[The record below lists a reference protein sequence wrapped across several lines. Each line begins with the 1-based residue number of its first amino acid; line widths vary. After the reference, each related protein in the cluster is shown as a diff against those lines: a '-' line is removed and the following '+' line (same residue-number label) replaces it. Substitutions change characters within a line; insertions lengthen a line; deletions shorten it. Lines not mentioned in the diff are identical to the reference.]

1 MPQLR
6 SVAVGFWVGTGAR
19 DESDPDSGASHFLEH
34 LLFKGTARRSALEVA
49 AAVESVGG
57 SMNAFTTHEY
67 TAFYVR
73 VPDDHLAL
81 ALDVLSD
88 VVWSPALRPEELEA
102 ERQVILEE
110 IRMRDDTPD
119 DLVHE
124 LLAEGLFPGH
134 RLGRPVIGS
143 PESIRAMSRDQVR
156 DLHRGHYR
164 PGNVV
169 VAAAGNLSHGDVVE
183 AVERLAPGPQGG
195 RPERGL
201 GPVPDPRPWMLRHQT
216 TEQAHLALGLRG
228 LAHDDP
234 DRFALSVLNPALGG
248 GWRRGLFQ
256 EVRERRGLAYSTS
269 TRTAL
274 LCGDRRVVLYDA
286 RHAPERASE
295 TVDVLHGEL
304 DRLVADGGLPEPEIA
319 DAKGN
324 LGGRWRCRSRRRP
337 AGCTGWGAPCW
348 SRTRV
353 RTLDELAA
361 EIDARHADDVA
372 RGRRACPALGAR
384 AAWPPSG
391 PSTTASPAHRR
402 LTRSRPP
409 HRRRR
414 RAPER
419 REGSRRVAGVTL
431 PGRDPRRCPRCR
443 WSDGRGR
450 SDGAVLDAP
459 DLIELVAAVDPRSA
473 GAVVAETTL
482 ARRRGAGG
490 AHGPRTPR
498 WPSTFTVAVANAARA
513 NSPGAQSTGS
523 TPWWARP
530 V

>member
-1 MPQLR
+1 MEVVTERMPQLR

-234 DRFALSVLNPALGG
+234 DRFALSVLNQALGG
-248 GWRRGLFQ
+248 GMASRLFQ
-256 EVRERRGLAYSTS
+256 EVRERRGLAYSVYSYRASYAETG
-269 TRTAL
+269 AL
-274 LCGDRRVVLYDA
+274 VLYA
-286 RHAPERASE
+286 GTAPERASE

-324 LGGRWRCRSRRRP
+324 LRGSLALSLETSTSRMHRLGR
-337 AGCTGWGAPCW
+337 AVLVED
-348 SRTRV
+348 RV

-361 EIDARHADDVA
+361 EIDAVTPDDVA
-372 RGRRACPALGAR
+372 RVVERVLRSAPRCLAAVGPVDDGLAR
-384 AAWPPSG
+384 AS
-391 PSTTASPAHRR
+391 
-402 LTRSRPP
+402 
-409 HRRRR
+409 
-414 RAPER
+414 
-419 REGSRRVAGVTL
+419 
-431 PGRDPRRCPRCR
+431 
-443 WSDGRGR
+443 
-450 SDGAVLDAP
+450 
-459 DLIELVAAVDPRSA
+459 AA
-473 GAVVAETTL
+473 
-482 ARRRGAGG
+482 
-490 AHGPRTPR
+490 
-498 WPSTFTVAVANAARA
+498 
-513 NSPGAQSTGS
+513 
-523 TPWWARP
+523 
-530 V
+530 

>member
-234 DRFALSVLNPALGG
+234 DRFALSVLNQALGG
-248 GWRRGLFQ
+248 GMASRLFQ
-256 EVRERRGLAYSTS
+256 EVRERRGLAYSVYS
-269 TRTAL
+269 
-274 LCGDRRVVLYDA
+274 Y
-286 RHAPERASE
+286 RASYAE
-295 TVDVLHGEL
+295 TGALSCTRPARAG
-304 DRLVADGGLPEPEIA
+304 AG
-319 DAKGN
+319 
-324 LGGRWRCRSRRRP
+324 RRRP
-337 AGCTGWGAPCW
+337 WMCSTANSTGSWPTAGSPSPRSPTPRATSGVAGA
-348 SRTRV
+348 
-353 RTLDELAA
+353 
-361 EIDARHADDVA
+361 VA
-372 RGRRACPALGAR
+372 RDVDQPDAPVGARRAGRGPACAPSTSSPPRSTPVTPTTSPAVVERVLRSARALPGRRR
-384 AAWPPSG
+384 A
-391 PSTTASPAHRR
+391 
-402 LTRSRPP
+402 
-409 HRRRR
+409 RRRR
-414 RAPER
+414 
-419 REGSRRVAGVTL
+419 
-431 PGRDPRRCPRCR
+431 PRPR
-443 WSDGRGR
+443 
-450 SDGAVLDAP
+450 
-459 DLIELVAAVDPRSA
+459 IAA
-473 GAVVAETTL
+473 
-482 ARRRGAGG
+482 
-490 AHGPRTPR
+490 
-498 WPSTFTVAVANAARA
+498 
-513 NSPGAQSTGS
+513 
-523 TPWWARP
+523 
-530 V
+530 